1 MRMTCRLAQ
10 STELGAQMDANL
22 RAAIEKLHEPAA
34 WVHLSTIGKGGEP
47 HVTPMM
53 MGLREP
59 YLLFNMTG
67 KQKIRNLER
76 DPRACVA
83 ISKPVTM
90 AHVIVW
96 GTIEI
101 RRDDEAQ
108 IWWEE
113 MIVRSFGPEGLGKRA
128 RRLGVDGTSLGLL
141 TPIHYRIYGP
151 TSG

>member
-1 MRMTCRLAQ
+1 MEAT
-10 STELGAQMDANL
+10 L
-22 RAAIEKLHEPAA
+22 RAAIEQLHSAAA
-34 WVHLSTIGKGGEP
+34 WVHLSTIGKEGEP

-53 MGLREP
+53 MGLRDP
-59 YLLFNMTG
+59 YLLFSMTG

-101 RRDDEAQ
+101 RRDAEAQ

-113 MIVRSFGPEGLGKRA
+113 MIVKSFGPEGLGKRA
-128 RRLGVDGTSLGLL
+128 RQLSADGTSLGVL
-141 TPIHYRIYGP
+141 TPTHHRIYGLNK
-151 TSG
+151 S

>member
-1 MRMTCRLAQ
+1 
-10 STELGAQMDANL
+10 MDTTL
-22 RAAIEKLHEPAA
+22 LAAILQLHDPAG
-34 WVHLSTIGKGGEP
+34 WVNLATIGKDGGP

-53 MGLREP
+53 MGLQEP
-59 YLLFNMTG
+59 YLLFSMTG

-101 RRDDEAQ
+101 RRDAQ
-108 IWWEE
+108 AQRWWEE
-113 MIVRSFGPEGLGKRA
+113 MIVRSFGSEGLGQRVRQLSA
-128 RRLGVDGTSLGLL
+128 GGTSLGVL
-141 TPIHYRIYGP
+141 TPTHHRIYGLNK
-151 TSG
+151 S